1 MFSSLVSGA
10 VEPEL
15 VKIVRAALASME
27 VVRLKLE
34 EQTNDM
40 DPITVL
46 AARQQ
51 LKALDAWTPGLVDFL
66 EHLQKTDPS

>member
-15 VKIVRAALASME
+15 VKIVKAALASLD
-27 VVRLKLE
+27 VVRMRLE
-34 EQTNDM
+34 EQTSDM

-51 LKALDAWTPGLVDFL
+51 LKALDAWTPGLADFL
-66 EHLQKTDPS
+66 ARLQPGATE